1 MHRFF
6 VKPSD
11 IDEPQISIRGAE
23 DRKHI
28 LKVLRMRVG
37 EEIEVSDSQK
47 YEYIAR
53 ISSIDPDEIIAII
66 VEKHR
71 FRREPKLQ
79 ATIYQAIPKQG
90 KMDVIIQKCV
100 ELGMT
105 RLIPV
110 QTERSIATGESLSG
124 SKLDRWRKVAQEAA
138 KQCKRGFIPT
148 IGERVSFLE
157 MLPQFSD
164 YDLVLFP
171 YEQETGRTLKTTLRN
186 VKEVPLRVAILIGP
200 EGGFTDEE
208 ATAVEAA
215 GGLPVTL
222 GKTILRTETAGP
234 AALAMVLYEL
244 EL

>member
-6 VKPSD
+6 VASSE
-11 IDEPQISIRGAE
+11 IDDTHIRIRGTE

-37 EEIEVSDSQK
+37 DEIEVSDSLAF
-47 YEYIAR
+47 EYVAR
-53 ISSIDPDEIIAII
+53 ISAIDPEEINALIL
-66 VEKHR
+66 EKHE

-79 ATIYQAIPKQG
+79 TTIYQSVPKQG

-105 RLIPV
+105 CLIPV
-110 QTERSIATGESLSG
+110 LTERSIATGESLSEA
-124 SKLDRWRKVAQEAA
+124 KLERWRKVAQEAG
-138 KQCKRGFIPT
+138 KQCKRGIIPT
-148 IGERVSFLE
+148 IEARISFRE
-157 MLPQFSD
+157 MLKQFSD

-171 YEQETGRTLKTTLRN
+171 YEQETGRTLKSTLRN
-186 VKEVPLRVAILIGP
+186 LSEVPLRIAILIGP

-208 ATAVEAA
+208 ATDVEAA

-234 AALAMVLYEL
+234 TALAMVLYEL

>member
-6 VKPSD
+6 VEPSD
-11 IDEPQISIRGAE
+11 IDETQISIRGTE
-23 DRKHI
+23 DRKHM

-37 EEIEVSDSQK
+37 GEIEVSDSQK

-53 ISSIDPDEIIAII
+53 IASIDPDEIKAII

-79 ATIYQAIPKQG
+79 TTIYQAIPKQG

-124 SKLDRWRKVAQEAA
+124 AKLDRWRKVAQEAG

-171 YEQETGRTLKTTLRN
+171 YEQETGRTLKATLRN